1 MTLLLGSADL
11 TGLVSRAE
19 VIAAVRTALVD
30 LAEGRAE
37 QPAPTAFPGT
47 GTTQF
52 LPMTAT
58 SHRLGLSAVKVMSD
72 APDNRAAGLPTQ
84 RSTVLLL
91 DARTGECLAVL
102 DGEVGT
108 RTRTAAAS
116 AVATDALARPDTR
129 VLGLVGAGR
138 LAIEH
143 VHALREVRALDTV
156 HVWSRSAATLCAFHD
171 AVGDVVEVVEAPGPR
186 HVVEAAD
193 IVCTLTPARLPVV
206 HGEWFR
212 PGQHINAVGA
222 PPRPDH
228 REIDAAGMAR
238 ATVVVDSTPTQLLK
252 SGEAV
257 LSIAE
262 GATTTDT
269 FTRELGAVLAG
280 LTPGRRDPQEVTLFN
295 SVGIALQDLAYTAL
309 AVDRARTGGVG
320 INTRT
325 VYGTSGLRLTAGAGV
340 EAGAG
345 RHDDRDR
352 RALAAPAG
360 STGP

>member
-19 VIAAVRTALVD
+19 VIAAVRTAFVD

-37 QPAPTAFPGT
+37 QPAPAAFPGT

-116 AVATDALARPDTR
+116 AVATDALARPDAR

-171 AVGDVVEVVEAPGPR
+171 AVGDVVEVVEAPDPR
-186 HVVEAAD
+186 RVVEAAD

-212 PGQHINAVGA
+212 PGLHVNAVGA

-228 REIDAAGMAR
+228 REIDSAGMAR

-262 GATTTDT
+262 GATTAET
-269 FTRELGAVLAG
+269 FTRELGAVLAE
-280 LTPGRRDPQEVTLFN
+280 LTSGRTDPQQVTLFN
-295 SVGIALQDLAYTAL
+295 SVGIALQDLAYAAL
-309 AVDRARTGGVG
+309 AVERARAAGIG

-325 VYGTSGLRLTAGAGV
+325 VYGTSALLLTAGAG
-340 EAGAG
+340 AGAG
-345 RHDDRDR
+345 TG
-352 RALAAPAG
+352 AAR
-360 STGP
+360 